1 MNRNKL
7 AALIA
12 ILIIALALVGVGYGL
27 WFEDFKIHGEVTTGD
42 LDVGFSDPG
51 IVEWFTD
58 QDDNAKAVRYQ
69 GVSYPTR
76 LEPKFDTVSCTYE
89 YETDVDL
96 PDSPEPGVDTGEEFL
111 RINITGAYPSYHCLV
126 SFDVT
131 SFGTVPIHLTEPA
144 LSPDSETEDW
154 VATKVCFQHVMP
166 PQEHMPTDLVVW
178 YRDAPGQTCN
188 PNPKSDLKTLSAMI
202 CDDTVCTQ
210 TITNRSRTCEYLVGM
225 ASYEKIEN
233 YTDIGLQR
241 LWDYQYSWLGQ
252 DSWTATVE
260 VPQNPR
266 ACAWQ
271 VDVFWGPVLWTLD
284 GLNRYSSGV
293 PPETSPWWMV
303 NRKLGGEWHGYLH
316 SSEVYQPDLPLCQR
330 TIQLH
335 QNDSAYCSILMHFTN
350 ESQALVDGQL
360 DYVQE
365 NQTYEFQ
372 YHIRAYQWNEQP
384 DMAPGWPLQ

>member
-1 MNRNKL
+1 MIVTHGCSFTR
-7 AALIA
+7 
-12 ILIIALALVGVGYGL
+12 YG
-27 WFEDFKIHGEVTTGD
+27 WPCWPKF
-42 LDVGFSDPG
+42 
-51 IVEWFTD
+51 VEWFTD

-188 PNPKSDLKTLSAMI
+188 PNPKSDLKTLSAI
-202 CDDTVCTQ
+202 
-210 TITNRSRTCEYLVGM
+210 
-225 ASYEKIEN
+225 
-233 YTDIGLQR
+233 
-241 LWDYQYSWLGQ
+241 
-252 DSWTATVE
+252 
-260 VPQNPR
+260 
-266 ACAWQ
+266 
-271 VDVFWGPVLWTLD
+271 GPVTTFP
-284 GLNRYSSGV
+284 G
-293 PPETSPWWMV
+293 P
-303 NRKLGGEWHGYLH
+303 
-316 SSEVYQPDLPLCQR
+316 CQEKEKER
-330 TIQLH
+330 NKRWL
-335 QNDSAYCSILMHFTN
+335 
-350 ESQALVDGQL
+350 E
-360 DYVQE
+360 
-365 NQTYEFQ
+365 
-372 YHIRAYQWNEQP
+372 
-384 DMAPGWPLQ
+384 